1 MEYPALVVYYTMCLI
16 SAKAI
21 TKTWR
26 CRLRLKQREKYTLEQ
41 MLAMVNPN
49 DKQAVLKDYCSL
61 EITKKADKEK
71 TLRNTNRIELVKI
84 IKKLNIPE
92 DMNRE
97 ILSFTYWTISH

>member
-1 MEYPALVVYYTMCLI
+1 MEYPALIVYYTMCLI

-26 CRLRLKQREKYTLEQ
+26 CKLRLQQREKYTLEQ
-41 MLAMVNPN
+41 MLKMVDPR

-61 EITKKADKEK
+61 EIIKKLDKEK
-71 TLRNTNRIELVKI
+71 KLRNTNRLELIKI
-84 IKKLNIPE
+84 TRKLDIPE

-97 ILSFTYWTISH
+97 ILSFTYWKISH

>member
-26 CRLRLKQREKYTLEQ
+26 CKLRLKQREKYTLEQ
-41 MLAMVNPN
+41 MLDMVNPQ
-49 DKQAVLKDYCSL
+49 DRQAVLKDYCSL
-61 EITKKADKEK
+61 EITKKFDKEK
-71 TLRNTNRIELVKI
+71 TLRNNNRFELVKI
-84 IKKLNIPE
+84 TKKLDLPE

-97 ILSFTYWTISH
+97 ILSFTYWKILH

>member
-21 TKTWR
+21 TTTWR
-26 CRLRLKQREKYTLEQ
+26 CKLRLQQREKYTLEQ
-41 MLAMVNPN
+41 MLNMVDPR

-61 EITKKADKEK
+61 EIIKKLEKEK
-71 TLRNTNRIELVKI
+71 TLRNINRIELIKI
-84 IKKLNIPE
+84 TKKLDIPE

-97 ILSFTYWTISH
+97 ILSFTYWKISH

>member
-26 CRLRLKQREKYTLEQ
+26 CKLRLKQREKYTLEQ
-41 MLAMVNPN
+41 MLDMVNPQ
-49 DKQAVLKDYCSL
+49 DRQAVLKDYCSL
-61 EITKKADKEK
+61 EITKKFKKEK
-71 TLRNTNRIELVKI
+71 TLRNNNRFELVKI
-84 IKKLNIPE
+84 TKKLDLPE

-97 ILSFTYWTISH
+97 ILSFTYWKISH

>member
-26 CRLRLKQREKYTLEQ
+26 CKLRLQQREKYTLEQ
-41 MLAMVNPN
+41 MLNMVDPR

-61 EITKKADKEK
+61 EIINKSDQEKK
-71 TLRNTNRIELVKI
+71 LRNTNRIELVKI
-84 IKKLNIPE
+84 TKKLDIPE

-97 ILSFTYWTISH
+97 ILSFTYWKISH

>member
-26 CRLRLKQREKYTLEQ
+26 CKLRLKQREKYTLEQ
-41 MLAMVNPN
+41 MLNMVDPK

-61 EITKKADKEK
+61 EIINKAEKEK
-71 TLRNTNRIELVKI
+71 KLRNINRIELIKI
-84 IKKLNIPE
+84 TQKLDMPE

-97 ILSFTYWTISH
+97 ILSFTYWKISH

>member
-1 MEYPALVVYYTMCLI
+1 MCLI

-26 CRLRLKQREKYTLEQ
+26 CKLRLQQREKYTLEQ
-41 MLAMVNPN
+41 MLNMVDPR

-61 EITKKADKEK
+61 EIIKKAEKEK
-71 TLRNTNRIELVKI
+71 TLRNNNRIELTKI
-84 IKKLNIPE
+84 TKKLNIPE

-97 ILSFTYWTISH
+97 ILSFTYWKISH

>member
-1 MEYPALVVYYTMCLI
+1 MDYPALVVYYTMCLI

-26 CRLRLKQREKYTLEQ
+26 CKVRLKQREKYTLEQ
-41 MLAMVNPN
+41 MLNMVAPK

-61 EITKKADKEK
+61 EIINKAEKEK
-71 TLRNTNRIELVKI
+71 TLRNINRFELVKI
-84 IKKLNIPE
+84 TKKLNIPE

-97 ILSFTYWTISH
+97 ILSFTYWKISH